1 METIQNEENAVW
13 VVADVEKGQIAPVTC
28 QLLGQARKLANR
40 MNRSV
45 GCILLGSDLEGLGET
60 CIRAGA
66 DLVYRGES
74 KDLHLY
80 QQTAC
85 LETIVKLA
93 RVKSPHIILMAS
105 THAGREL
112 APLVAAKLSTG
123 LSAHCI
129 DLCVDDSDVLEAKI
143 PAYGGLL
150 TITCPE
156 ERPQMAT
163 CAQGVFKD
171 PILDTARTGTVIDVA
186 VCCSDNPA
194 VETLEVVEE
203 TSNGVSLEG
212 AAAVVAG
219 GAGAGGLEGWNRIK
233 AFAGSI
239 NAALGCTRPAVDEGW
254 AELDTMI
261 GQSGR
266 MVSPDLYIGV
276 GLSGE
281 LQHMVGIMDA
291 NLMIAINN
299 DSKSPV
305 FEQVDYGIVDD
316 CNAFLQVFMDKINK
330 AC

>member
-1 METIQNEENAVW
+1 MEQIRNEENAVW
-13 VVADVEKGQIAPVTC
+13 VVADLETGQIAPVTC
-28 QLLGQARKLANR
+28 QLLGQARKLADQ

-45 GCILLGSDLEGLGET
+45 GCILLGEDLEGLGEI

-66 DLVYRGES
+66 DLVYRGASEN
-74 KDLHLY
+74 LRLY
-80 QQTAC
+80 QQTVW

-129 DLCVDDSDVLEAKI
+129 DLCVDDADVLEAKI

-156 ERPQMAT
+156 RRPQMAT
-163 CAQGVFKD
+163 CAQGVFKE
-171 PILDTARTGTVIDVA
+171 PVSNVARTGTIIDLA
-186 VCCSDNPA
+186 VRCPDNLS
-194 VETLEVVEE
+194 VETLEVIE
-203 TSNGVSLEG
+203 TSEAGVSLDD
-212 AAAVVAG
+212 AAAVVSG
-219 GAGAGGLEGWNRIK
+219 GAGAGDIAGWNRIR
-233 AFAGSI
+233 AFADSI

-266 MVSPDLYIGV
+266 MVRPDLYIGV

-291 NLMIAINN
+291 TLMIAINS
-299 DSKSPV
+299 DPKAPV
-305 FEQVDYGIVDD
+305 FEQVDFGIVDD
-316 CNAFLQVFMDKINK
+316 CNAFLQALMDKINK
-330 AC
+330 TC

>member
-1 METIQNEENAVW
+1 MKHIQDEENAVW
-13 VVADVEKGQIAPVTC
+13 VVADIEKGQLAPVTG
-28 QLLGQARKLANR
+28 QLLGQARKLADR

-45 GCILLGSDLEGLGET
+45 GCILLGAELEGLGET

-66 DLVYRGES
+66 DVVYRGES
-74 KDLHLY
+74 RDLRLY
-80 QQTAC
+80 QQSTY

-93 RVKSPHIILMAS
+93 RVKQPHIILMAS
-105 THAGREL
+105 THVGREL

-129 DLCVDDSDVLEAKI
+129 DLCVDDIGVLEAKI

-156 ERPQMAT
+156 KRPQMAT

-171 PILDTARTGTVIDVA
+171 PVLDAARTGSIIDLA
-186 VCCSDNPA
+186 VCCPEVFS

-203 TSNGVSLEG
+203 SADGVSLEG

-219 GAGAGGLEGWNRIK
+219 GAGAGDLDGWNRIK
-233 AFAGSI
+233 AFADSL

-291 NLMIAINN
+291 NLMIAINS
-299 DSKSPV
+299 DAKSPV
-305 FEQVDYGIVDD
+305 FEQVDFGIVDD
-316 CNAFLQVFMDKINK
+316 CKAFLPVFMDKINK
-330 AC
+330 TC

>member
-1 METIQNEENAVW
+1 MERILKEENAVW
-13 VVADVEKGQIAPVTC
+13 VVADLEKGRLAPVTC
-28 QLLGQARKLANR
+28 QLLGQARKLADQ
-40 MNRSV
+40 MDRSV
-45 GCILLGSDLEGLGET
+45 GCILLGSDLAGLGEI

-66 DLVYRGES
+66 DLVYRGAS
-74 KDLHLY
+74 ANLTLY
-80 QQTAC
+80 QQSPC
-85 LETIVKLA
+85 LDTIVKLA
-93 RVKSPHIILMAS
+93 RVKFPHIILMAS

-112 APLVAAKLSTG
+112 ALLVAAKLSTG

-129 DLCVDDSDVLEAKI
+129 DLFVDEAGILESKI

-156 ERPQMAT
+156 KRPQMAT

-171 PILDTARTGTVIDVA
+171 PVPDTVRTGTIIDLA
-186 VCCSDNPA
+186 VSCPEALA

-203 TSNGVSLEG
+203 AVDGVSLDG
-212 AAAVVAG
+212 AVTVVAG
-219 GAGAGGLEGWNRIK
+219 GAGAGSMDGWNRIK
-233 AFAGSI
+233 AFTERL

-299 DSKSPV
+299 DPKSPV
-305 FEQVDYGIVDD
+305 FEQVDFGIVDD
-316 CNAFLQVFMDKINK
+316 CNAFLQGFMDRINES
-330 AC
+330 